1 MNPLD
6 LVKVV
11 IEYFKGQPFSNVIA
25 FMQFIVISIAAYY
38 GAMVLVPGERK
49 AIDDMLQRTE
59 VQHTK
64 QIDTITAAAR
74 ESMTQV
80 VTTFEKTL
88 DRYDRRADGT
98 TGSKSK
104 TTVSG
109 RGDFE

>member
-59 VQHTK
+59 AQHTK
-64 QIDTITAAAR
+64 QIESITTAAR
-74 ESMTQV
+74 ENMTQV

-88 DRYDRRADGT
+88 DRYDRRAAGGDGT
-98 TGSKSK
+98 KSK

-109 RGDFE
+109 RGDFD